1 MLHLLLACLAA
12 NAASPG
18 ASPAPPEPVGAADS
32 SFDTVLREAKQRY
45 FQGEPEAA
53 RELLQ
58 GLQLRLYA
66 GEEAP
71 WDTVVEALTY
81 LGEIHY
87 VQGNQQQ
94 AEIAFRYLLERDPE
108 APISPFHH
116 TIEVVNLFE
125 LVRTTVLSERE
136 TEPVERPMV
145 PAPFST
151 YLPLGI
157 PQLAQGRTGGG
168 LLYGGLQAALG
179 VTSLVAYV
187 NVRGSNSQQRQRP
200 RDEPDELARQVDQLR
215 YGVQWPA
222 TFGFYMLWGISTIDA
237 ARWHQRHLG
246 RQRPVTLG
254 VSPAGPL
261 GGSSLVLSGEF

>member
-12 NAASPG
+12 TAASPG
-18 ASPAPPEPVGAADS
+18 ASPAPSEPVGTADS

-45 FQGEPEAA
+45 FQGEPQAA

-71 WDTVVEALTY
+71 WGTVVEALTY
-81 LGEIHY
+81 LGEIYY

-108 APISPFHH
+108 TPISPFHH

-136 TEPVERPMV
+136 DATTRLPPV
-145 PAPFST
+145 PAPLST

-157 PQLAQGRTGGG
+157 PQLAQGRTGSG
-168 LLYGGLQAALG
+168 LLYSGLQTALG
-179 VTSLVAYV
+179 VTSLAMYV
-187 NVRGSNSQQRQRP
+187 HINGFNGPQQRGRP
-200 RDEPDELARQVDQLR
+200 RLSDAERIRQVDTLR

-246 RQRPVTLG
+246 RQRPVSLDL
-254 VSPAGPL
+254 SPGGP
-261 GGSSLVLSGEF
+261 SVVLSGEF

>member
-1 MLHLLLACLAA
+1 
-12 NAASPG
+12 
-18 ASPAPPEPVGAADS
+18 VGTAES
-32 SFDTVLREAKQRY
+32 SFDTVLREAKEHY
-45 FQGEPEAA
+45 FQGEPQAA

-71 WDTVVEALTY
+71 WATVVEALTY
-81 LGEIHY
+81 LGEIYY

-94 AEIAFRYLLERDPE
+94 AEIAFRYLLERDPQT
-108 APISPFHH
+108 PISPFHH

-125 LVRTTVLSERE
+125 LVRTTVLAEQE
-136 TEPVERPMV
+136 DLPPVL
-145 PAPFST
+145 APVST

-157 PQLAQGRTGGG
+157 PQLAQGRTGAG
-168 LLYGGLQAALG
+168 LLYGGLQTALV
-179 VTSLVAYV
+179 VTSIVTFVQVDGL
-187 NVRGSNSQQRQRP
+187 NGPEPRLRP
-200 RDEPDELARQVDQLR
+200 RLPQQEREQRVAELR

-246 RQRPVTLG
+246 RQKPVSLG
-254 VSPAGPL
+254 LSL
-261 GGSSLVLSGEF
+261 QGSAVVLSGDF